1 LFRHEFAETTG
12 PVEFTA
18 RVLPPSPCMRA
29 LGELVALVDTMI
41 GPPLACATNIAIGS
55 ALFLVVAMPTRGC
68 SKERAYT
75 TAMRSDLRNMVT
87 AQEAHFEKHAR
98 YASVLP
104 PDEYRHSTGVASVS
118 MDVGA
123 MGFVAV
129 MSYPAGTTKLC
140 RIVYRRGQYADPTCD
155 K

>member
-1 LFRHEFAETTG
+1 
-12 PVEFTA
+12 
-18 RVLPPSPCMRA
+18 
-29 LGELVALVDTMI
+29 
-41 GPPLACATNIAIGS
+41 
-55 ALFLVVAMPTRGC
+55 
-68 SKERAYT
+68 
-75 TAMRSDLRNMVT
+75 MRSDLRNLVT

-98 YASVLP
+98 YANVLP
-104 PDEYRHSTGVASVS
+104 PDEYRHSTGVTAVS

-140 RIVYRRGQYADPTCD
+140 RIVYRRGQHAEPTCD